1 MTRFVFNA
9 ETVQFVRQM
18 CAHAGGARHPKDV
31 LEEVAEAFEDGESHY
46 SLVLGDM
53 KDGRNVMLMT
63 LHMWASE
70 SGELIDDDKK
80 NQGE

>member
-9 ETVQFVRQM
+9 ETIQFVRQM
-18 CAHAGGARHPKDV
+18 CAYAGNARNPEDV
-31 LEEVAEAFEDGESHY
+31 LEEVAEAFKDGESHY
-46 SLVLGDM
+46 SLVLEDM

-63 LHMWASE
+63 LHVWASE
-70 SGELIDDDKK
+70 SGELIDDKK

>member
-1 MTRFVFNA
+1 MTRFVFNP

-18 CAHAGGARHPKDV
+18 CAHAGGSRHPRDV

-46 SLVLGDM
+46 SLVLGDI